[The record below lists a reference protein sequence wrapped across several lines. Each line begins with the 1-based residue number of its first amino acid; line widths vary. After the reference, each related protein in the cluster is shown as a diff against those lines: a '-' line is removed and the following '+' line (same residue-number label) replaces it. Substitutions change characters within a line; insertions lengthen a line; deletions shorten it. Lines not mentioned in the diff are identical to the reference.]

1 MFFEYKRT
9 ECEKIMH
16 KAKLRQKLVHE
27 TSLLVPLSC
36 LATMIDEMRSGTAIT
51 RISVSHHS

>member
-1 MFFEYKRT
+1 MFFECRRT

-16 KAKLRQKLVHE
+16 EAKLRQKLVYR
-27 TSLLVPLSC
+27 TSLLVPLPC

-51 RISVSHHS
+51 EIVDLNF